1 MLRRD
6 VEYVLTWNAADH
18 AWNATPIRRE
28 RRRIVA
34 LDPDAD
40 HAGVQRVIVTWPDDV

>member
-18 AWNATPIRRE
+18 AWTATPIRRE
-28 RRRIVA
+28 RHRIVPLETDVGQVGVPRLMVA
-34 LDPDAD
+34 WQDDA
-40 HAGVQRVIVTWPDDV
+40 